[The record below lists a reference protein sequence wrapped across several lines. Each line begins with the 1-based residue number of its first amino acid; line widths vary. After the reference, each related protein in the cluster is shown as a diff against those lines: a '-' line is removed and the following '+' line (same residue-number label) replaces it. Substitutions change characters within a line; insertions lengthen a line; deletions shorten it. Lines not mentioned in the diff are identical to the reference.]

1 MRQPWGFDGIFKI
14 LSHVHSPCWLIISSG
29 VTLSNIHWG
38 WSSFPTNQWNGSIME
53 WRGGW
58 TTFNWSKGWSYS
70 RWIERTL
77 RLKVRHLMV
86 FEGKNEQNPMGF
98 WTFSLETT
106 HWLDDFSSSSSSFSS
121 STSSSSST
129 SRLGLRRQ
137 PQAPDLSGHCGTSI
151 ASARCQIE
159 CQKRC

>member
-1 MRQPWGFDGIFKI
+1 

-86 FEGKNEQNPMGF
+86 FEGKHDQNPMGF
-98 WTFSLETT
+98 CMFSLETT
-106 HWLDDFSSSSSSFSS
+106 RW
-121 STSSSSST
+121 
-129 SRLGLRRQ
+129 SRW
-137 PQAPDLSGHCGTSI
+137 
-151 ASARCQIE
+151 
-159 CQKRC
+159 